1 MIKAVIKPTANPP
14 TMEIANEVPAWVSE
28 KVPVVHAMRATRKAI
43 SPEASFNR
51 PSPFKIFEIRFGKVK
66 RSEREA
72 KATRSVGPS
81 AAPTARQAANGK
93 LAQRTWASHPILKV
107 ETKITGKI
115 KKRTILQC
123 FRMEVTSAS

>member
-1 MIKAVIKPTANPP
+1 MIKAVIKPTAKPP
-14 TMEIANEVPAWVSE
+14 MMEIANEVPAWVSE

-43 SPEASFNR
+43 SPEASFNK
-51 PSPFKIFEIRFGKVK
+51 PSPFKIFEIRFGNVN

-93 LAQRTWASHPILKV
+93 LAQRTWASPPILRVDIKM
-107 ETKITGKI
+107 TGENQI
-115 KKRTILQC
+115 ENDSPVL
-123 FRMEVTSAS
+123 